1 MNRTARPHELP
12 PTPTDVSVVLRAS
25 AQIGEGPVWDARTQR
40 LYWVDIVG
48 QELHVFNPSDGTTRT
63 HACPDIVTSVSPRA
77 AGGVLLTLRR
87 SFALFDEA
95 TGRIDTIADVEPD
108 MPGNRFNDGKTDR
121 RGRHWAGTMGDV
133 DWNHPIG
140 NLYRFGPDRH
150 PVRMASQIRCSN
162 GIAWSPDDRTM
173 YFCESFAYVI
183 HAYDFDAVSGEI
195 DNRRTFATVDAA
207 SGSFPDGITVD
218 ADGFLWCAQPV
229 FGRIVRYD
237 PTGRIERIIELPV
250 SRGTSVMFGGPD
262 LSTLYVTTM
271 RTTLDERQ
279 LAEEPLAGSLLA
291 ITPGVRGLAETPF
304 AG

>member
-1 MNRTARPHELP
+1 MNRTGRPHELQ
-12 PTPTDVSVVLRAS
+12 PTPTDVSVVLRAT

-40 LYWVDIVG
+40 LYWVDITG
-48 QELHVFNPSDGTTRT
+48 RQLHVFNPADGTNTT

-87 SFALFDEA
+87 SFGIFDE
-95 TGRIDTIADVEPD
+95 TNGRFETAAEVEPD
-108 MPGNRFNDGKTDR
+108 LPGNRFNDGKTDR

-140 NLYRFGPDRH
+140 SLYRFGPDCQ
-150 PVRMASQIRCSN
+150 PVRMAERIRCSN
-162 GIAWSPDDRTM
+162 GIGWSPDDRTM

-183 HAYDFDAVSGEI
+183 HAYDFDAVRGDIE
-195 DNRRTFATVDAA
+195 NRRTFATIDAE

-218 ADGFLWCAQPV
+218 ADGFIWCAQPV
-229 FGRIVRYD
+229 FGRVVRYD
-237 PTGRIERIIELPV
+237 PMGKIERIIELPV

-262 LSTLYVTTM
+262 LSTLYITTM
-271 RTTLDERQ
+271 RATLDERQ
-279 LAEEPLAGSLLA
+279 LAEEPLAGCLLA
-291 ITPGVRGLAETPF
+291 VTPGVKGLAETAF

>member
-1 MNRTARPHELP
+1 MRARSVSTGWTSSARSFTSSIRWTAR
-12 PTPTDVSVVLRAS
+12 TR
-25 AQIGEGPVWDARTQR
+25 RTR
-40 LYWVDIVG
+40 V
-48 QELHVFNPSDGTTRT
+48 
-63 HACPDIVTSVSPRA
+63 PDIVTSVSPRA

-95 TGRIDTIADVEPD
+95 TGRFDTIADVEPD

-121 RGRHWAGTMGDV
+121 RGRHWAGTMGDI

-140 NLYRFGPDRH
+140 NLYRFGPDRR
-150 PVRMASQIRCSN
+150 PVRVAAHIRCSN

-195 DNRRTFATVDAA
+195 ENRRTFATVDAA

-218 ADGFLWCAQPV
+218 AEGFVWCAQPV
-229 FGRIVRYD
+229 FGRLVRYD
-237 PTGRIERIIELPV
+237 PTGRIERIIALPV

-262 LSTLYVTTM
+262 LSTLYITTM

-279 LAEEPLAGSLLA
+279 LSEEPLAGCLLA

>member
-1 MNRTARPHELP
+1 MNRTGRPHEIT
-12 PTPTDVSVVLRAS
+12 PTPTEVSVVLRAS
-25 AQIGEGPVWDARTQR
+25 AQIGEGPVWDARRQR

-48 QELHVFNPSDGTTRT
+48 RQLHVFNPADGTDTA
-63 HACPDIVTSVSPRA
+63 HACPEIVTSVSPRA

-87 SFALFDEA
+87 GFALFDEA
-95 TGRIDTIADVEPD
+95 TGIFDVIANVEAD
-108 MPGNRFNDGKTDR
+108 RPGNRFNDGKTDR

-133 DWNHPIG
+133 EWNHPVG
-140 NLYRFGPDRH
+140 NLYRFGPEH
-150 PVRMASQIRCSN
+150 QPVRMAEQICCSN

-183 HAYDFDAVSGEI
+183 HAYDFDAATGAIE
-195 DNRRTFATVDAA
+195 NRRPFARVDAT

-229 FGRIVRYD
+229 FGRLARYD
-237 PTGRIERIIELPV
+237 PAGRIERLIELPV

-262 LSTLYVTTM
+262 LSTLFITTM
-271 RTTLDERQ
+271 RTTLDAQQ

-291 ITPGVRGLAETPF
+291 IRPGVRGLAETPF

>member
-1 MNRTARPHELP
+1 VNRTGRPHELQ

-48 QELHVFNPSDGTTRT
+48 QALHAFNPSDGTNTT

-77 AGGVLLTLRR
+77 AGGLLLTLRR
-87 SFALFDEA
+87 SFVLFDEA
-95 TGRIDTIADVEPD
+95 TGHFDTVAEVESD

-140 NLYRFGPDRH
+140 NLYRLGADRR
-150 PVRMASQIRCSN
+150 PVHVAGHIRCSN

-173 YFCESFAYVI
+173 YFCESFAYVV
-183 HAYDFDAVSGEI
+183 HAYDFDAVTGEI
-195 DNRRTFATVDAA
+195 ENRRTFATVDPD

-218 ADGFLWCAQPV
+218 AEGFVWCAQPV

-237 PTGRIERIIELPV
+237 PSGRIERIIALPV

-262 LSTLYVTTM
+262 LSTLYITTM

-279 LAEEPLAGSLLA
+279 LSEEPLAGSLLA
-291 ITPGVRGLAETPF
+291 ITPGVKGLAETPF
-304 AG
+304 VG

>member
-1 MNRTARPHELP
+1 MNRTGRPHELE

-48 QELHVFNPSDGTTRT
+48 RQLHVFHPADGTNTT
-63 HACPDIVTSVSPRA
+63 HACPDIVTSVTPRA
-77 AGGVLLTLRR
+77 GGGLLLTLRR
-87 SFALFDEA
+87 SFVLFDET
-95 TGRIDTIADVEPD
+95 TGQFETLAEVEAD

-140 NLYRFGPDRH
+140 HLYRFGPDRR
-150 PVRMASQIRCSN
+150 PVRMAERICCSN

-173 YFCESFAYVI
+173 YFCESFAHVI
-183 HAYDFDAVSGEI
+183 HAYDFDAAAGEI
-195 DNRRTFATVDAA
+195 ENRRPFATVDPV

-218 ADGFLWCAQPV
+218 ADGFVWCAQPV
-229 FGRIVRYD
+229 FGRLVRYD
-237 PTGRIERIIELPV
+237 PTGRIERIIALPV

-262 LSTLYVTTM
+262 LSTLYITTM

-279 LAEEPLAGSLLA
+279 LSEEPLAGCLLA
-291 ITPGVRGLAETPF
+291 IAPGVKGLAETPF
-304 AG
+304 SG

>member
-1 MNRTARPHELP
+1 MNRTGRPHEVR

-25 AQIGEGPVWDARTQR
+25 ANIGEGPVWDARTQR

-48 QELHVFNPSDGTTRT
+48 KELHVFNPSDGTDKTY
-63 HACPDIVTSVSPRA
+63 ACPDIVTSVSPRA

-87 SFALFDEA
+87 SFVLFDED
-95 TGRIDTIADVEPD
+95 TGTFETIGDVEAD

-140 NLYRFGPDRH
+140 NLYRFGSDRQ
-150 PVRMASQIRCSN
+150 PVRVAKKVCCSN

-173 YFCESFAYVI
+173 YFCESFAYLI
-183 HAYDFDAVSGEI
+183 HAYDFDASSGAL
-195 DNRRTFATVDAA
+195 DNRRTFARVDAD

-218 ADGFLWCAQPV
+218 AEGFVWCAQPV

-237 PTGRIERIIELPV
+237 PAGRIERLIELPV

-262 LSTLYVTTM
+262 LSTLYITTM

-279 LAEEPLAGSLLA
+279 LSEEPLAGSLLA
-291 ITPGVRGLAETPF
+291 ISPGVKGLAETPF